1 MIFLLLIAITINI
14 IMKIKITSTY
24 ALVTTALAVL
34 VSSCG
39 SNVTVAKRYH
49 SGGFNFSFGGGSDGE
64 KAVAKTTVKK
74 PVIKKIG
81 KMPAADV
88 AEETAI
94 ASVAQSKTVANYAEA
109 ALKAN
114 QQTSVTSTSTEV
126 ASVLATKAEKTSNN
140 VVVKSATVA
149 KHVVKSA
156 KTSSGPG
163 KSQVIALVLAILVG
177 VIGVH
182 RFYLGYPMEGVL
194 QLLTG
199 GGCGIWTLIDII
211 RIITG
216 DLQPA
221 DGEYEETL

>member
-1 MIFLLLIAITINI
+1 
-14 IMKIKITSTY
+14 MKIKITSTY
-24 ALVTTALAVL
+24 ALMATAVAVL

-64 KAVAKTTVKK
+64 KAVAKATAKK

-88 AEETAI
+88 TEEI
-94 ASVAQSKTVANYAEA
+94 SLVGVAQSNTTSNYAEA

-114 QQTSVTSTSTEV
+114 QQIVPTTSTEV
-126 ASVLATKAEKTSNN
+126 ASVLATKAEKSSRGEVAKATVSAKQ
-140 VVVKSATVA
+140 VVKA
-149 KHVVKSA
+149 A

>member
-1 MIFLLLIAITINI
+1 
-14 IMKIKITSTY
+14 MKIKFTSTY
-24 ALVTTALAVL
+24 ALMATALAVL

-64 KAVAKTTVKK
+64 KAVAKATAKK

-88 AEETAI
+88 TEET
-94 ASVAQSKTVANYAEA
+94 SLVGVAQSNTTSNYAEA

-114 QQTSVTSTSTEV
+114 QQIVPTTSTEV
-126 ASVLATKAEKTSNN
+126 ASVLATKAEKS
-140 VVVKSATVA
+140 SRGEVA
-149 KHVVKSA
+149 KA

>member
-1 MIFLLLIAITINI
+1 
-14 IMKIKITSTY
+14 MKIKITSTY
-24 ALVTTALAVL
+24 ALAATAVAVL
-34 VSSCG
+34 VSACG

-64 KAVAKTTVKK
+64 KAVAKSTAKK

-81 KMPAADV
+81 KMPAADGS
-88 AEETAI
+88 EETAI
-94 ASVAQSKTVANYAEA
+94 VGVAHSNGTTNYAEA

-114 QQTSVTSTSTEV
+114 QQTTVTTTSTEV
-126 ASVLATKAEKTSNN
+126 ASVLAGNAQKSTSSET
-140 VVVKSATVA
+140 VKSSVA
-149 KHVVKSA
+149 AKQAVKASKA
-156 KTSSGPG
+156 SSGPG

-177 VIGVH
+177 VLGVH

-194 QLLTG
+194 QLLTA

-221 DGEYEETL
+221 DGEYEATL

>member
-1 MIFLLLIAITINI
+1 
-14 IMKIKITSTY
+14 MKMKITSTY
-24 ALVTTALAVL
+24 AIAATALAVL

-49 SGGFNFSFGGGSDGE
+49 SGGFNFSWGGGSDGE
-64 KAVAKTTVKK
+64 KAVAKTSTKK
-74 PVIKKIG
+74 PVTKKIG
-81 KMPAADV
+81 KASAADW
-88 AEETAI
+88 AEEQTENVV
-94 ASVAQSKTVANYAEA
+94 VAQNTASNYAEA
-109 ALKAN
+109 ALKAT
-114 QQTSVTSTSTEV
+114 QTSAVIATSSEV
-126 ASVLATKAEKTSNN
+126 ASVLASTSTSAS
-140 VVVKSATVA
+140 VQQEVVKASATA
-149 KHVVKSA
+149 KQSVQA
-156 KTSSGPG
+156 KKAGSGPG
-163 KSQVIALVLAILVG
+163 KSQIIALVLAILVG

-194 QLLTG
+194 QLLTA